1 MDQAGMSTYLTLG
14 NASYGEYHE
23 KGSKFLAYAFPVETA
38 PQVRNHLMD
47 LQKEHSKARHVC
59 YAYRFG
65 TGGLEFRT
73 VDDGEPSGTAGKPIL
88 QQIDKHQVTDVVI
101 FVVRYFGGVLLGA
114 PGLTR
119 AYKQAAEQAI
129 IQGQIVSR
137 DIVEHWVIECNFVQS
152 QQILGILKP
161 EPGVQI
167 VNTVLGEPS
176 LISVNL
182 PLISKE
188 EIFMKIKMKLENRK
202 RKDIAEL
209 LPIEGISLSK
219 NSI

>member
-1 MDQAGMSTYLTLG
+1 MSTYLTLG

-38 PQVRNHLMD
+38 PQVRHHLLD

-59 YAYRFG
+59 YAYRLG
-65 TGGLEFRT
+65 TGRLEFRT

-129 IQGQIVSR
+129 VQGQIVSR
-137 DIVEHWVIECNFVQS
+137 DIIEQWVI
-152 QQILGILKP
+152 LLKP

-176 LISVNL
+176 MISVNL
-182 PLISKE
+182 PLVSKE

-209 LPIEGISLSK
+209 FPIEGISLSK